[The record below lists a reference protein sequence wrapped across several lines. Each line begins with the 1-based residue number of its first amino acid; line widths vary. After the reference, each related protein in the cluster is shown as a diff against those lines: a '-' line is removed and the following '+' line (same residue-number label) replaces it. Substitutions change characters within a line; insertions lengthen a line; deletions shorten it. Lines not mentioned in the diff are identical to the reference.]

1 MLGKKSK
8 TEFDVDL
15 KAGKIDFTEQQE
27 FPNIESPR
35 SNESATKS
43 DNSMASLNTDVSEP
57 ELDVYDPSPKLTLQK
72 LNAKQASFGEAS
84 FGLKK
89 SDEASLRP
97 MYQSL
102 LQSLE
107 VNG

>member
-8 TEFDVDL
+8 TEFDVDI
-15 KAGKIDFTEQQE
+15 KAGKIDFTEQHE

-72 LNAKQASFGEAS
+72 LHAKQASLGEAS

>member
-1 MLGKKSK
+1 
-8 TEFDVDL
+8 
-15 KAGKIDFTEQQE
+15 
-27 FPNIESPR
+27 
-35 SNESATKS
+35 
-43 DNSMASLNTDVSEP
+43 MASLSTDVSDP
-57 ELDVYDPSPKLTLQK
+57 ELDIFDPSPKLTLQK
-72 LNAKQASFGEAS
+72 LHAKQAPFGEGS